1 MPVSF
6 LVFGGFR
13 REFLQKILQKAY
25 KHFWI
30 FTKIQTNFT
39 KIQTFFT
46 NKMDFYKN
54 TKFTKT
60 MLMLL

>member
-1 MPVSF
+1 MLVS
-6 LVFGGFR
+6 LSVFRGFR
-13 REFLQKILQKAY
+13 QEFLQKILQKAY

-46 NKMDFYKN
+46 NILQ
-54 TKFTKT
+54 TKWIFTKIQKIQKQC
-60 MLMLL
+60 